1 MLCEVQV
8 LNIYL
13 LWLQGP
19 PDDLYLKEYSQIL
32 MTFMINMIR
41 NRKKEDQKHFKFQ
54 TWHAMWSSGLQFYL
68 ILTAGSSRWLAF
80 ERIFLNNHD
89 FHDRC
94 EKEWEKGIKK
104 AFQISNVTCHY
115 KFRAPYLPSFDL
127 RVLEI
132 TCIWKK
138 ILKKS

>member
-8 LNIYL
+8 LHIYL

-80 ERIFLNNHD
+80 ERIFSNKQ
-89 FHDRC
+89 DRYY
-94 EKEWEKGIKK
+94 KEWEIGRSKS
-104 AFQISNVTCHY
+104 ISNLKLTCFMTF
-115 KFRAPYLPSFDL
+115 KAPYIPSFDF
-127 RVLEI
+127 RVLQN
-132 TCIWKK
+132 IWKN
-138 ILKKS
+138 ILHLSWNSW